1 MSPREPPLDQ
11 DPLIA
16 TLVRRN
22 HELSVLN
29 TVAGAIVDVRDLPSL
44 LDEITDRLRDLLNVD
59 AAGICLLDGPDR
71 LANIHFHGCSEAFVL
86 RVRHHG
92 PKTGITGF
100 ALSRGRLQMVEEIAS
115 NPGLDDPAAVEEG
128 FRSAAALP
136 LESPKGPVGVVAILT
151 RTPRCFT
158 SADLHLFVAVA
169 RQLAVAIENYRLYEQ
184 ARDGEARLRAISE
197 ISRAIGSTLEVEGVF
212 RIVAERLQR
221 LIPFRQLSLHIVRA
235 NRTELSVRTIERPAP
250 GQPAVVLMGEAIP
263 LADVGP
269 FRQVLKQREVYE
281 EVEEDGPCAYLPVV
295 ADNIPLG
302 VLVVRG
308 DTEDQPPGP
317 FRRRDLALL
326 EDLAGQM
333 AISLKNARVFSDL
346 ERAYRELSKAKD
358 RLVRAEK
365 FHALGEMAAGVAH
378 DFNNVLSAILGRAQ
392 MVKVLTH
399 NDEIQKSLEVIE
411 RAALD
416 GAGTVRRIQEFA
428 KAKSDEDLVP
438 VRLNP
443 LVRDA
448 LELATSRLNLAIAKI
463 EVLLQLAEVAPIL
476 GRPSELREVITNL
489 VYNAVDAMPEG
500 GRLAVRTGLTR
511 KREEAWFEVQDD
523 GVGMDA
529 EIQNRMFD
537 PFFSTKGRQG
547 TGLGMSVS
555 YGIIQR
561 HRGEFTVESAR
572 GRGTRIRVT
581 LPIAPE
587 EARLSPNITPIPY
600 PAAGSRSA
608 PPSSDRSPS
617 PAISDAPCDGPAS
630 RPPPDPPAEETP
642 MPRILVIDDDVAVRN
657 VLTDIL
663 SSEPYDVVAA
673 GNGPEGLAL
682 FDDSEFDAVFTDL
695 GMPGMSGWEVARGV
709 KARRPETVVG
719 LITGWGAT
727 LDEST
732 VAENGVDVIMA
743 KPFRLEQVLDAVRE
757 AMSTRR
763 P

>member
-44 LDEITDRLRDLLNVD
+44 LDEIADRLRDLLNVD

-71 LANIHFHGCSEAFVL
+71 LATIHFHGCSDAFVH
-86 RVRHHG
+86 RVEHNG

-100 ALSRGRLQMVEEIAS
+100 TLARGRLQMVEEIAS
-115 NPGLDDPAAVEEG
+115 NPGLDDPASVEEG
-128 FRSAAALP
+128 FRSAIAHT
-136 LESPKGPVGVVAILT
+136 LEGPKGPVGVVTILT
-151 RTPRCFT
+151 RTPRRFT
-158 SADLHLFVAVA
+158 SADLHLFVAVV
-169 RQLAVAIENYRLYEQ
+169 RQLAVAIENSRLYEQ
-184 ARDGEARLRAISE
+184 ALDGEARLRAISE

-221 LIPFRQLSLHIVRA
+221 LVPFRQLSLHIVRA

-269 FRQVLKQREVYE
+269 FRQVLKCREVYE

-295 ADNIPLG
+295 ADNTPLG

-308 DTEDQPPGP
+308 DTEDQPPAP

-326 EDLAGQM
+326 EDLAAQM
-333 AISLKNARVFSDL
+333 AISLKNARIFSDL

-392 MVKVLTH
+392 MVRVLTH

-448 LELATSRLNLAIAKI
+448 VELATSRLNLATAEI
-463 EVLLQLAEVAPIL
+463 EVLLELAEVAPVL

-500 GRLAVRTGLTR
+500 GRLTVRTGLS
-511 KREEAWFEVQDD
+511 ENGEDAWFEVEDD
-523 GVGMDA
+523 GVGMNPDVK
-529 EIQNRMFD
+529 NRMFD
-537 PFFSTKGRQG
+537 PFFSTKGKQG

-561 HRGEFTVESAR
+561 HRGEFTVESTR
-572 GRGTRIRVT
+572 GCGTRIRVT
-581 LPIAPE
+581 LPVTAE
-587 EARLSPNITPIPY
+587 EVPLSPSITPVPH
-600 PAAGSRSA
+600 PAEATRSTGA
-608 PPSSDRSPS
+608 PPVLL
-617 PAISDAPCDGPAS
+617 S
-630 RPPPDPPAEETP
+630 RPPAPAANPPALAPTGTVKLP
-642 MPRILVIDDDVAVRN
+642 MPRILVIDDDVAVRD
-657 VLTDIL
+657 VLADIL
-663 SSEPYDVVAA
+663 RAEPYDVVSA

-682 FDDSEFDAVFTDL
+682 FEGSEFDAVFTDL
-695 GMPGMSGWEVARGV
+695 GMPGMSGWEVVRGV
-709 KARRPETVVG
+709 KARRPETLVG
-719 LITGWGAT
+719 LITGWGST
-727 LDEST
+727 LDESA

-743 KPFRLEQVLDAVRE
+743 KPFRLEQVLDTVRE

-763 P
+763 R